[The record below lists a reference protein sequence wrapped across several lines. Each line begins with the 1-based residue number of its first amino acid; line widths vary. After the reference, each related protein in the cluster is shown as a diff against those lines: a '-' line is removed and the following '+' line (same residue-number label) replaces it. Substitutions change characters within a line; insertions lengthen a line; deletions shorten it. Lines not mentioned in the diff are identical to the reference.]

1 VNIRKILLHV
11 LVGLLVVGGVGLYF
25 AEWVEVENDAG
36 FSKEAVRNPYLAAE
50 KFLAQRGVESQTVNS
65 AKLFQQLPPVDE
77 VLIFSSSRQ
86 GMPEKKI
93 QELISWVEAGGMLV
107 IRARNYWDEDEDN
120 SGDDLLDEL
129 QIGLLPGDAD
139 YDPLQVINR
148 LNATIG
154 QIENACSRDESL
166 AKVSLVD
173 EEVEISTSTADTL
186 FYFGEEEIGYAEN
199 EFGAQI
205 VQLDIGLGEV
215 MVMTSFNLWNNYEIG
230 CFDNAYLLRF
240 LTGDTPKTWWLF
252 HVQMPSLFELIWKN
266 YYYTVVLGIGFIL
279 LWVWWSGF
287 RSSEIVNS
295 VITPRREL
303 MEHVR
308 GTSKFLWQQKRGDQ
322 LLRAMRD
329 EIAVGDQQ
337 LEMRLEG
344 LAEKSGLSEERITW
358 AMGSRVRHNTDDFI
372 QAVKI
377 LQKLRE
383 VK

>member
-1 VNIRKILLHV
+1 MNIRKILLHV